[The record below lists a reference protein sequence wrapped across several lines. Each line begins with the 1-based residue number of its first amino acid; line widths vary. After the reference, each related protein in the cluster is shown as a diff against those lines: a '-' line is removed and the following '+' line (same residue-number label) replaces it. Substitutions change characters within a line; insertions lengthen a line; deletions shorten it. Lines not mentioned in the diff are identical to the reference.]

1 MSAGKGSTPRKV
13 DCGKYAANYEAIFS
27 KPKSEIIVCECGD
40 EKVTHYIY
48 GMICEKCEFQ
58 HGDDPYNP

>member
-13 DCGKYAANYEAIFS
+13 DCGKYAVNYEAIFS

-40 EKVTHYIY
+40 EKVIHFIY